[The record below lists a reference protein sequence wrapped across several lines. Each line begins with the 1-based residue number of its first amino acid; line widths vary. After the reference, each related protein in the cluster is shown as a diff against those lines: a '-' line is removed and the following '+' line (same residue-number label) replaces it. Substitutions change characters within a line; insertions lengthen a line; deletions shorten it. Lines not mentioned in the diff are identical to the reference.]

1 MKFVAT
7 VVNCVQVSCD
17 DYKTCRDSKV
27 FDYSQP
33 FQDVIDWAQPLVKER
48 PIINYIEISNLHEE
62 GTEETK

>member
-33 FQDVIDWAQPLVKER
+33 FQDVIDWAQTLVKER
-48 PIINYIEISNLHEE
+48 PIINYIEISNLYEE
-62 GTEETK
+62 GAEETK

>member
-33 FQDVIDWAQPLVKER
+33 FQDVIDWAKPLVKER
-48 PIINYIEISNLHEE
+48 PIINYIEISNLQEE

>member
-17 DYKTCRDSKV
+17 DFKTCRDSKV

-33 FQDVIDWAQPLVKER
+33 FQDVIDWAEPLVSSR
-48 PIINYIEISNLHEE
+48 PIINYVEISHLHEDHAE
-62 GTEETK
+62 IDK